1 MPNAVND
8 STLRAQIHTD
18 ILAAW
23 TSTYAPTRIVDNE
36 PRLPYTASH
45 LPYAV
50 VLLTEVTQEP
60 SGLRHEAQTYR
71 YEITGVFAWP
81 GSGTIAAAQETR
93 ANALLAQLTANR
105 TYATIG
111 RDFLAESVLFD
122 QQGGSDEQEPVYTV
136 TTVFVV
142 TVYDEHSTA

>member
-1 MPNAVND
+1 MPNAIND
-8 STLRAQIHTD
+8 AALRAQLHTD
-18 ILAAW
+18 ILASW
-23 TSTYAPTRIVDNE
+23 LTTFAPTRICDNE
-36 PRLPYTASH
+36 PRLPYTSAH

-50 VLLTEVTQEP
+50 VSLVEMTQEP

-81 GSGTIAAAQETR
+81 ASGTIAAAQEAR

-111 RDFLAESVLFD
+111 RDFLVESVLFD
-122 QQGGSDEQEPVYTV
+122 AQGGSDEQEPVYTI
-136 TTVFVV
+136 TVIFVV